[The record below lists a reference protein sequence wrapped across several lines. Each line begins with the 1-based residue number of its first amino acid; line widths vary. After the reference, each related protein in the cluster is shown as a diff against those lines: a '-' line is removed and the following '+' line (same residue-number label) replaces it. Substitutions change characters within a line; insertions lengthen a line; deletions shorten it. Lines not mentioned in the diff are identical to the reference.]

1 MDCVML
7 SKNGVE
13 LQGEHQPSGGCAGR
27 SHRATSSAGG
37 IAEVL
42 MQSEYPVILLVGSDP
57 DVLSLRSAVL
67 ASAGIWSVRA
77 RNADQ
82 AIALLGK
89 VACEVAVICY
99 TLDDEDQM
107 QLFSF
112 LLSTH
117 SEVKVLWLVP
127 GDDCSGTGFL
137 MKVEDALEERPSIP
151 IYRGSAQPVAS
162 LG

>member
-1 MDCVML
+1 ML

-13 LQGEHQPSGGCAGR
+13 LQGGAPTLQRMQGSNPPGDPLRRGIWEVPMR
-27 SHRATSSAGG
+27 S
-37 IAEVL
+37 EN
-42 MQSEYPVILLVGSDP
+42 PVILLVGSDP

-67 ASAGIWSVRA
+67 ASAGMWSLRA

-89 VACEVAVICY
+89 VACELAVICY
-99 TLDDEDQM
+99 TLDDENQL

-112 LLSTH
+112 LLRTH
-117 SEVKVLWLVP
+117 SEVKALWMVP

-137 MKVEDALEERPSIP
+137 MKVEDALEERPPIP
-151 IYRGSAQPVAS
+151 VYRGSPQPAAS